1 MIISFTSSDEIR
13 TMRTKSDNIE
23 TMVGNETNEFIEG
36 IFESVLQKFQKRIR
50 ITNERK

>member
-1 MIISFTSSDEIR
+1 MIINFTSSDEIR

-23 TMVGNETNEFIEG
+23 TMMGNETNEFIEG

>member
-23 TMVGNETNEFIEG
+23 TMMGNETNEFIEG
-36 IFESVLQKFQKRIR
+36 IFESILQKFQ
-50 ITNERK
+50 EALE